1 MQRRQFL
8 GGAAAA
14 SLTALS
20 AGRVLGAGE
29 KVWVGLIGCGGR
41 GMAVAR
47 LMRQVPNVAFV
58 AACDV
63 YEPNAVAAKEWAGSD
78 CQAYRDFRHVLDR
91 KDVDAVLVATPDHW
105 HAIPTVLA
113 CRAGKDVYVEKP
125 LGHNVREGR
134 AVVEAAR
141 KYGRV
146 VQAGTQHRS
155 ADHYREA
162 ARLVQSGELG
172 RIHFV
177 RVWNY
182 VNMFPDGVGRKSDG
196 DPPAGLDWDFYL
208 GPAPAVPYNRN
219 RFLNT
224 FRWFWDYAGGLLTDW
239 GTHRFDSVHQVMGV
253 DAPLSV
259 SAAGSRY
266 ELRDGAETPDVLQVT
281 YEYPGFVLSYEASN
295 VNGQGLGGRTPGR
308 SYYRARGPDDR
319 PHGEAFYG
327 TRGTLLSDRIGFE
340 VVPELES
347 VRAGGMTP
355 KPRTGRR
362 EAAGRDA
369 TDKHVQN
376 FIDCVRSR
384 QRPAAD
390 VEICH
395 KASTVAHLGN
405 IAYRTGRK
413 LRWDAAREEIVGDA
427 AANALL
433 GRAARK
439 PWDLI

>member
-20 AGRVLGAGE
+20 AGRVLGAGDT
-29 KVWVGLIGCGGR
+29 VRVGLIGCGGR

-47 LMRQVPNVAFV
+47 LMRQVPGVAFV

-63 YEPNAVAAKEWAGSD
+63 YEPNAAAAREWVGSN
-78 CQAYRDFRHVLDR
+78 CQSYRDFRHVLDR

-125 LGHNVREGR
+125 LGLTVREGR
-134 AVVEAAR
+134 AMVEAAR
-141 KYGRV
+141 QHDRV

-172 RIHFV
+172 RVHFV

-182 VNMFPDGVGRKSDG
+182 VNMFPDGVGRKLDG

-239 GTHRFDSVHQVMGV
+239 GTHRFDSVHQVMGL

-295 VNGQGLGGRTPGR
+295 INGRGVGGRTPGR
-308 SYYRARGPDDR
+308 AYYRARGPDDR
-319 PHGEAFYG
+319 PHGETFYG

-347 VRAGGMTP
+347 ARSGGRTP
-355 KPRTGRR
+355 KPRMERR
-362 EAAGRDA
+362 QAVGRDS
-369 TDKHVQN
+369 TDRHVQN

-413 LRWDAAREEIVGDA
+413 LRWDAAREEIIGDA

-433 GRAARK
+433 GRPARK